1 MNPYQ
6 MLKTPVSG
14 TLVRESIPLL
24 SSPNAVRWITP
35 RFIKIFLLLNVIFLF
50 ASQRAGAQQTPTL
63 VGTWYGFFDG
73 ISEQMVLQADGQF
86 SAIEAGFDYNLWMV
100 GNWAQIPG
108 QNVLGFKVTNYEPKT
123 VAPPSNFSGGT
134 FEWITP
140 NISFVFHNFA
150 GGTVQY
156 FRYK

>member
-14 TLVRESIPLL
+14 TLVRGSIPLL

-50 ASQRAGAQQTPTL
+50 ASHRASAQQYSL
-63 VGTWYGFFDG
+63 VGTWYGFYDG

-86 SAIEAGFDYNLWMV
+86 SAIYAGFDYNLWMT
-100 GNWAQIPG
+100 GNWAVIPG
-108 QNVLGFKVTNYEPKT
+108 QNVLGFKVTNYGPKT
-123 VAPPSNFSGGT
+123 APPPSDISGGT
-134 FEWITP
+134 FQFTSP
-140 NISFVFHNFA
+140 NSFIFHGFTGA
-150 GGTVQY
+150 TLQY
-156 FRYK
+156 LRYK